1 MSGSWHVCGEAVGE
15 LVRSGAGGGACHHPY
30 SILAALA
37 SLLPYKYLMV
47 QCPLGAFSLGLS
59 FRDNSASFSFPFLPT
74 PFAVE
79 VIGRSR
85 PLL

>member
-1 MSGSWHVCGEAVGE
+1 MWGSCGRVSEV
-15 LVRSGAGGGACHHPY
+15 GGGGGTCHHSY
-30 SILAALA
+30 SILAAFA

-47 QCPLGAFSLGLS
+47 PCALAAFSLGLS

-85 PLL
+85 PLV

>member
-1 MSGSWHVCGEAVGE
+1 MWGSCGRVSE
-15 LVRSGAGGGACHHPY
+15 VRGGGGPGHHPY

-47 QCPLGAFSLGLS
+47 QCPLGVFSLGLS
-59 FRDNSASFSFPFLPT
+59 FRDNNASFSFPFLPT

-79 VIGRSR
+79 VIGRSQ
-85 PLL
+85 PLV